1 MIWQRVFYSE
11 NGSVSWEGKA
21 AVDGEEFI
29 GFLQGPVASRLND
42 EEGKQTFTDHL
53 YSLSLTGM
61 GQKAL
66 EEVLE
71 AEIPEMRDWTAG
83 EALAEAV
90 LESDHNVIFPWNME
104 RDKRNPYASLPGA
117 DIVGFQKD
125 GDSFRLAVGEVKS
138 SSETK
143 SPPQVLYGKSGMTH
157 QLEKLAN
164 DLETIY
170 QLIEWLLFR
179 VKKTKYENAFNK
191 ACERYLNSNKRDLV
205 LFGILVRDQ
214 EPRES
219 DLESRAFALAEI
231 LNVPTQCC
239 LIALYLP
246 WSITQLP
253 KMIHRKESV

>member
-1 MIWQRVFYSE
+1 MIWERVFCSKE
-11 NGSVSWEGKA
+11 GSVSWEGKA

-53 YSLSLTGM
+53 HSLSLTGM

-71 AEIPEMRDWTAG
+71 AEIPEMRDWAAG

-90 LESDHNVIFPWNME
+90 LESDHNFIFPWNME

-138 SSETK
+138 SSESK

-157 QLEKLAN
+157 QLERLAEKLEVIN
-164 DLETIY
+164 
-170 QLIEWLLFR
+170 QLVYWLFHR
-179 VKKTKYENAFNK
+179 VKGTGYEAVFNI
-191 ACERYLNSNKRDLV
+191 ACTRYFDSDLHDLV

-219 DLESRAFALAEI
+219 DLQSRGLTLARI
-231 LNVPTQCC
+231 LDTSTQCF

-253 KMIHRKESV
+253 KVIHRKESV